1 MNGATQQN
9 RGRSGDFI
17 VKLKKKKHLFTILH
31 LDKWIPDGRLL
42 SENLFPK
49 QAI

>member
-17 VKLKKKKHLFTILH
+17 VKLKKKTSFYHFTF
-31 LDKWIPDGRLL
+31 G
-42 SENLFPK
+42 
-49 QAI
+49 